1 MRAKTHQHLDDIRAS
16 VLRTRKLTDK
26 IVGIGPFSVGIDGVL
41 GWIPVVGLIYSV
53 SAGAFLLL
61 QGVRAR
67 VSLGT
72 LAKMAGLLIADS
84 ATDLVPIPVATD
96 VADLLFTAHKWA
108 ADALLKDM
116 EGTVYYPGTKYH
128 AHADE
133 RFHELM
139 ARVKSGEDPRRRVV
153 FLED

>member
-1 MRAKTHQHLDDIRAS
+1 MRARNHQHLDDIRAS

-26 IVGIGPFSVGIDGVL
+26 IVGIGPFSVGIDGIL

-53 SAGAFLLL
+53 SAGGFLLL

-67 VSLGT
+67 ASLGT
-72 LAKMAGLLIADS
+72 LAKMAGLLAADS
-84 ATDLVPIPVATD
+84 ATDIVPIPIATD

-116 EGTVYYPGTKYH
+116 EDTVYYPGPKH
-128 AHADE
+128 EAHADP

-139 ARVKSGEDPRRRVV
+139 ARVKSGQDPRKRVV
-153 FLED
+153 FLGD